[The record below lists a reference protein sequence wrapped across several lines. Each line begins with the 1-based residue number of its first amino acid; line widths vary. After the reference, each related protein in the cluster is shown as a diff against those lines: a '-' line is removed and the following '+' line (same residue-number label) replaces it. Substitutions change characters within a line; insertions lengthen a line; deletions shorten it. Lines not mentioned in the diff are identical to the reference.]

1 MHLALNLLL
10 ESHPNQ
16 LFFCTKTS
24 ISSVLFFLSCKNATE
39 KETEQVQIVVDSTG
53 LKIEK
58 VKKPTENLQLISFL
72 ENPIDL
78 HKFKSK
84 KNGNGT
90 TSVNNGL
97 KYQYHPEIND
107 SIFYGY
113 NFITDSIGPKGI
125 NEIIVF
131 KYGEN
136 KHRFEDETEILIEM
150 RIFNKDSDLEK
161 ANLIGLSKTEL
172 ESEFGNDYL
181 SFDNGI
187 AYSNKN
193 KILILE
199 MDSSKVK
206 SYRYIKS
213 NTEKI
218 DKKLIRQII
227 K

>member
-1 MHLALNLLL
+1 MKIGFLIILILVSSSCKDTPENN
-10 ESHPNQ
+10 SDS
-16 LFFCTKTS
+16 TKTDRFELLPYPDS
-24 ISSVLFFLSCKNATE
+24 AEQE
-39 KETEQVQIVVDSTG
+39 KY
-53 LKIEK
+53 LKSQ
-58 VKKPTENLQLISFL
+58 NLNSFL

-78 HKFKSK
+78 QKFKSK
-84 KNGNGT
+84 KNRNVT

-97 KYQYHPEIND
+97 KYQYHPAISD

-113 NFITDSIGPKGI
+113 NFITGSIGPKGI
-125 NEIIVF
+125 NEIVVF

-136 KHRFEDETEILIEM
+136 KHRFEDESEILIEM
-150 RIFNKDSDLEK
+150 RIFNEDSDLGK
-161 ANLIGLSKTEL
+161 ANLIGLSKTEF

-181 SFDNGI
+181 TFDNGI

-206 SYRYIKS
+206 SYRYIKL

-218 DKKLIRQII
+218 DIELIEQII
-227 K
+227 N

>member
-1 MHLALNLLL
+1 MKITVLTI
-10 ESHPNQ
+10 
-16 LFFCTKTS
+16 LFL
-24 ISSVLFFLSCKNATE
+24 VFLSCKNATE
-39 KETEQVQIVVDSTG
+39 KGTEQTQIVVDSTG

-58 VKKPTENLQLISFL
+58 AEKPTENSKLISFL

-78 HKFKSK
+78 QKFKSK
-84 KNGNGT
+84 NNGNVT

-97 KYQYHPEIND
+97 KYQYHPAIND

-125 NEIIVF
+125 NEIVVF

-150 RIFNKDSDLEK
+150 RIFNKDSDLGK
-161 ANLIGLSKTEL
+161 ANLIGLSKKEL

-181 SFDNGI
+181 TFDNGI

-193 KILILE
+193 KVLILE
-199 MDSSKVK
+199 LENSKIK
-206 SYRYIKS
+206 SYNYIKLS
-213 NTEKI
+213 TEKI
-218 DKKLIRQII
+218 DIDLIRKIAE
-227 K
+227 

>member
-1 MHLALNLLL
+1 MKITVLTI
-10 ESHPNQ
+10 
-16 LFFCTKTS
+16 LFL
-24 ISSVLFFLSCKNATE
+24 VFLSCKNATK
-39 KETEQVQIVVDSTG
+39 KETEQIQIVVDSTG

-58 VKKPTENLQLISFL
+58 AEKPTENSKLISFL

-78 HKFKSK
+78 QKFKSK
-84 KNGNGT
+84 NNGNVT

-97 KYQYHPEIND
+97 KYQYHPAIND

-125 NEIIVF
+125 NEIVVF

-150 RIFNKDSDLEK
+150 RIFNKDSDLGK

-172 ESEFGNDYL
+172 ESEFGTDYL
-181 SFDNGI
+181 TLDNRI
-187 AYSNKN
+187 VYSNKN

-199 MDSSKVK
+199 LENSKIK
-206 SYRYIKS
+206 SYNYIKLS
-213 NTEKI
+213 TEKI
-218 DKKLIRQII
+218 DIDLIRKIAE
-227 K
+227 

>member
-1 MHLALNLLL
+1 MKIRVLTI
-10 ESHPNQ
+10 
-16 LFFCTKTS
+16 LFL
-24 ISSVLFFLSCKNATE
+24 VFFSCKNATE
-39 KETEQVQIVVDSTG
+39 KETEQIQIVVDSTE
-53 LKIEK
+53 LKMEK
-58 VKKPTENLQLISFL
+58 AENPTENSKLISFL

-78 HKFKSK
+78 QKFKSK
-84 KNGNGT
+84 NNGNVT

-97 KYQYHPEIND
+97 KYQYHPAIND

-125 NEIIVF
+125 NEIVVF

-150 RIFNKDSDLEK
+150 RIFNKDSDLGK
-161 ANLIGLSKTEL
+161 ANLIGHSKAEL
-172 ESEFGNDYL
+172 ESEFGIDYL
-181 SFDNGI
+181 TFAKGI

-193 KILILE
+193 KVLILE
-199 MDSSKVK
+199 LNKSKVN
-206 SYRYIKS
+206 SYRYVKL

-218 DKKLIRQII
+218 DNDLIGQII

>member
-1 MHLALNLLL
+1 RCTTFDQTMKITVLAI
-10 ESHPNQ
+10 
-16 LFFCTKTS
+16 LFL
-24 ISSVLFFLSCKNATE
+24 VFLSCKNATE
-39 KETEQVQIVVDSTG
+39 KETEQIQIVVDSTG

-58 VKKPTENLQLISFL
+58 AEKPTGNSKLISFL

-78 HKFKSK
+78 QKFKSK
-84 KNGNGT
+84 NNGNVT

-97 KYQYHPEIND
+97 KYQYHPAIND

-125 NEIIVF
+125 NEIVVF

-136 KHRFEDETEILIEM
+136 KHRFEDETEILIEI
-150 RIFNKDSDLEK
+150 RIFNKDSDLGK

-181 SFDNGI
+181 TFDNGI

-193 KILILE
+193 KVLIFELGKSIVNSYKYVKL
-199 MDSSKVK
+199 SS
-206 SYRYIKS
+206 
-213 NTEKI
+213 EKI
-218 DKKLIRQII
+218 DKDLIRQIME
-227 K
+227 